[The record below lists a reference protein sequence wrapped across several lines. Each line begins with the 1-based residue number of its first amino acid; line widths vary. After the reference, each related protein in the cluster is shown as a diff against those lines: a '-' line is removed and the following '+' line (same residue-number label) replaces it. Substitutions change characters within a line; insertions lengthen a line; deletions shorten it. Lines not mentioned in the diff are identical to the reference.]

1 MKRGDWRLWIALLA
15 AITFVGLILDA
26 RHKQAIDHRSDD
38 NRVLIRWLEIVQ
50 RN

>member
-26 RHKQAIDHRSDD
+26 RQNQAIDHRSDD
-38 NRVLIRWLEIVQ
+38 NRVLTRWLEIVQ